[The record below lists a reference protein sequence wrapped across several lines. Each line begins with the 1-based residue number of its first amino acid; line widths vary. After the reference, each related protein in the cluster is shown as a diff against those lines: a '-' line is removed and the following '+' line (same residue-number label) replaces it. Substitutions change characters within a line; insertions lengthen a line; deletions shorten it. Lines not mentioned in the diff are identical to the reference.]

1 MQLQHLPA
9 SHTTRP
15 SATAQ
20 VAARLGEFAST
31 AGFLF
36 RFAVLSV
43 IAFVFVSAPISP
55 REVPHANHRP
65 ASGL

>member
-1 MQLQHLPA
+1 MQLHHLPA
-9 SHTTRP
+9 SHP
-15 SATAQ
+15 VHNPVA
-20 VAARLGEFAST
+20 VKIAARLGEFAST

-43 IAFVFVSAPISP
+43 IAFLFVSAPISP
-55 REVPHANHRP
+55 SEVPHANHRP